1 MNTNSDLI
9 KLLISILII
18 ILIYNYINLSKRKS
32 IEGFETM
39 TTDDITLYEQGVN
52 ELGDRI
58 NNENTVQKLAARM
71 KRKDLYG
78 DENYRL
84 IINHSVKLFYLG
96 LFNNRDSSFSL
107 DGLKNNVNKE
117 TYSLMGWIRDTNDSL
132 LFKILTDV
140 FLPIKDI
147 NDDKLLFKKLVNE
160 LSNEIG
166 LNDNNDNN
174 DNDKTKDMEK
184 MERIIDKTEEM
195 LDISNIVVSELFLDA
210 DISNSYMDENLN
222 ICLKHMND
230 TKKLI
235 TFNDY
240 IYLLKKNPI
249 LDAYI
254 KKLLKN
260 AKKTTEYINDS
271 TYKSDKTFS
280 EIQAI
285 NEKNRKEH
293 KKDKS
298 SNKPDTYEKIDVL
311 TGGFVEKTD
320 FGFYSHNVYINML
333 LHAHL
338 IFKKIFNEVK
348 KIDNEYKVI
357 LEEKLTTNAMV
368 PVPDKK
374 KKSSFSLF

>member
-117 TYSLMGWIRDTNDSL
+117 TYSLMGWIRETNDSL

-166 LNDNNDNN
+166 LNDNN

-210 DISNSYMDENLN
+210 DISNSYMDENLK

-333 LHAHL
+333 LHSHL
-338 IFKKIFNEVK
+338 MFKKIFNEVK

-374 KKSSFSLF
+374 KKSSFSFF

>member
-1 MNTNSDLI
+1 MDTNSDLI

-18 ILIYNYINLSKRKS
+18 ILIYNYINLSKGKS

-58 NNENTVQKLAARM
+58 NNENTVQKSAAKM
-71 KRKDLYG
+71 KRKDAYG

-84 IINHSVKLFYLG
+84 IINHSIKLFYLG
-96 LFNNRDSSFSL
+96 LFNNRDSTFSL

-117 TYSLMGWIRDTNDSL
+117 TYSLMGWIKETKSSL
-132 LFKILTDV
+132 FSKIFTDV

-166 LNDNNDNN
+166 LDDNAIAI
-174 DNDKTKDMEK
+174 DMEK
-184 MERIIDKTEEM
+184 MEGIIDKTEEM
-195 LDISNIVVSELFLDA
+195 LDLSNIVVSELFLDA

-249 LDAYI
+249 LEAYI

-280 EIQAI
+280 EIGAI

-293 KKDKS
+293 KEDKS

-311 TGGFVEKTD
+311 TAGFVEKKD
-320 FGFYSHNVYINML
+320 FGFYTHNLFINWLFSEL
-333 LHAHL
+333 LM
-338 IFKKIFNEVK
+338 FKKIFNEVK

-357 LEEKLTTNAMV
+357 LEEKLNTNAMV
-368 PVPDKK
+368 PVQDKK
-374 KKSSFSLF
+374 KKSSFSIF

>member
-1 MNTNSDLI
+1 MDTNSDLI

-58 NNENTVQKLAARM
+58 NNENTVQKSAARM

-84 IINHSVKLFYLG
+84 ILNHSIKLFYLG
-96 LFNNRDSSFSL
+96 LFNNRDTTFSL
-107 DGLKNNVNKE
+107 DSLKNYVNKE
-117 TYSLMGWIRDTNDSL
+117 TYPLMWWIRETKESL
-132 LFKILTDV
+132 FFKILTDV
-140 FLPIKDI
+140 LLPIKDI
-147 NDDKLLFKKLVNE
+147 NDDKLLIKKLVNE

-166 LNDNNDNN
+166 LDDNA
-174 DNDKTKDMEK
+174 TAIDMEK
-184 MERIIDKTEEM
+184 MDKIIDKTEEM

-210 DISNSYMDENLN
+210 DISNSYMDENRN

-249 LDAYI
+249 LEAYT

-271 TYKSDKTFS
+271 TYKSDKTLS
-280 EIQAI
+280 EIGAI
-285 NEKNRKEH
+285 TEKNRKEH

-311 TGGFVEKTD
+311 TAGFVEKKD
-320 FGFYSHNVYINML
+320 FLFYTHNYFIYYIFSEL
-333 LHAHL
+333 LM
-338 IFKKIFNEVK
+338 FKKIFNEVK

-357 LEEKLTTNAMV
+357 MEEKLSTNAMV
-368 PVPDKK
+368 PVEDKK
-374 KKSSFSLF
+374 KKFSMPTIF